1 MAIPTLKF
9 VDSIFKKT
17 VCHLLEHT
25 WVSLQSL
32 CQLYGC
38 ISICGNGVP
47 FGNRKDDC
55 YFHFLCINP
64 GGSCLASRVCVCL
77 AEAGESVVA
86 AMGECQFPCP
96 RICSQFPPDLQP
108 ALHMCIRQVRL
119 PVRCFLVP
127 LVPVVFTTREKSGRT
142 GGLQSCLHDSLSTVV
157 NPVLGSSEELARL
170 PVS

>member
-1 MAIPTLKF
+1 MLGLPSMR
-9 VDSIFKKT
+9 VSGRGRG
-17 VCHLLEHT
+17 VC
-25 WVSLQSL
+25 
-32 CQLYGC
+32 
-38 ISICGNGVP
+38 
-47 FGNRKDDC
+47 
-55 YFHFLCINP
+55 
-64 GGSCLASRVCVCL
+64 GSCHGRMPVPL
-77 AEAGESVVA
+77 
-86 AMGECQFPCP
+86 
-96 RICSQFPPDLQP
+96 PPDLQP